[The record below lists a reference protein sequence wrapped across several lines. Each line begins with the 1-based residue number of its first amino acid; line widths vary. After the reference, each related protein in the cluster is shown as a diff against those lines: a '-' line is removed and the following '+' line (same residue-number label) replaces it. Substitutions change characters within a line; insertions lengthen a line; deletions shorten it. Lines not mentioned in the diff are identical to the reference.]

1 MNKFRFK
8 HMKSPA
14 WCADSENSVYFKV
27 FCTPSEENEELEI
40 GYIGCQGND
49 FGRGLCNNFCYKT
62 FEDFRNRGLTKEYV
76 RYFIESRVLDLD
88 CIRAKVPKDNIASQK
103 VLEYAGFENRGSRD
117 DGEKFG
123 YTWKA
128 F

>member
-1 MNKFRFK
+1 MVEKFKFK
-8 HMKSPA
+8 HMRCPA
-14 WCADSENSVYFKV
+14 WASDSQNSIYFRVYLVSENKA
-27 FCTPSEENEELEI
+27 EDI
-40 GYIGCQGND
+40 GYIGFQEND
-49 FGRGLCNNFCYKT
+49 FGRGLCRNMCYKT
-62 FEDFRNRGLTKEYV
+62 YEPFRGQGLTKAYV
-76 RYFIESRVLDLD
+76 KQFVDDRVLDLD

-117 DGEKFG
+117 EGSAFG